1 MTSNLPIEI
10 WNSILKQVPKSQIST
25 CINVCSLF
33 RGLALPILFSSIRI
47 YLIGSNSGLSM
58 LNTTDAEW
66 MEETALKLMGRSWA
80 LLNRICRDPI
90 FAKGVRSLTIVAFMD
105 GLAIFEKF
113 NISATLQAVSN
124 LETFRWIG
132 CAPLF
137 DHVVANSLPPNL
149 RSLVIQS
156 YRSIPWDS
164 IQGLSSLTCLHL
176 PISFYF
182 PDDEE
187 VHDGLNE
194 DQDIAEFCPIPNIG
208 ALYDSPIFHNLTD
221 LRIPALHVRDLPI
234 RLSNALLNL
243 EIFFTLNHDDELI
256 GLDLVL
262 HHVIILESLSLV
274 GYLQPQLLV
283 LLSASSNQ
291 NILPALTSLRISSHL
306 GMWEETPSMSTAP
319 YLTHFLENRNQ
330 LRRLYIRLPGI
341 QTEDR
346 QDLLSVIKA
355 LTSIEVLGVYTGLL
369 QDDSLGYL
377 LECLPTNLIALQ
389 IAMDWRGYN
398 LLSLIDALET
408 LPKLTF
414 LHLYGTLT
422 RLPILLEDMANAC
435 QTLTTVGLNRS
446 LWTIDRQGSNILTT
460 KWPRWRIKFNT
471 EEEFDLPDH
480 AWLFKY
486 Y

>member
-1 MTSNLPIEI
+1 M
-10 WNSILKQVPKSQIST
+10 
-25 CINVCSLF
+25 
-33 RGLALPILFSSIRI
+33 
-47 YLIGSNSGLSM
+47 Y
-58 LNTTDAEW
+58 
-66 MEETALKLMGRSWA
+66 
-80 LLNRICRDPI
+80 
-90 FAKGVRSLTIVAFMD
+90 
-105 GLAIFEKF
+105 
-113 NISATLQAVSN
+113 
-124 LETFRWIG
+124 
-132 CAPLF
+132 
-137 DHVVANSLPPNL
+137 
-149 RSLVIQS
+149 
-156 YRSIPWDS
+156 
-164 IQGLSSLTCLHL
+164 
-176 PISFYF
+176 
-182 PDDEE
+182 
-187 VHDGLNE
+187 DGLNE

-398 LLSLIDALET
+398 LLSLVII
-408 LPKLTF
+408 
-414 LHLYGTLT
+414 YS
-422 RLPILLEDMANAC
+422 I
-435 QTLTTVGLNRS
+435 TVKIPLM
-446 LWTIDRQGSNILTT
+446 
-460 KWPRWRIKFNT
+460 
-471 EEEFDLPDH
+471 
-480 AWLFKY
+480 
-486 Y
+486 